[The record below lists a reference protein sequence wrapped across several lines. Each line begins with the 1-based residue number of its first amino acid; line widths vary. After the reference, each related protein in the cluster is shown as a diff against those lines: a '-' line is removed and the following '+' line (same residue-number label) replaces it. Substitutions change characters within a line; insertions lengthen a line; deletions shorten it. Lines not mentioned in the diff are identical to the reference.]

1 MKKLSNDIVL
11 RPRFQLEILGNRE
24 ALLRKFIDSKKNP
37 FLVKCLDNHIFIK
50 YNKETNHFGSPQLH
64 LEIDALDDKTSKIY
78 GFFGPNPTL
87 WTFFMFLH
95 FVVATLFIIVG
106 IWAYVSASLNKPY
119 GLQIGFMIL
128 LVVVWFVLYIF
139 GQMGKR
145 KRKPQIQELYAFMM
159 ETLGQ
164 I

>member
-24 ALLRKFIDSKKNP
+24 LVLRKFIDSKKAP
-37 FLVKCLDNHIFIK
+37 FLVNCLDNHIFIK
-50 YNKETNHFGSPQLH
+50 YNKETTHFGSPQLH
-64 LEIDALDDKTSKIY
+64 LEIDALDDRTSKIY

-95 FVVATLFIIVG
+95 FVVASLFIIVG

-119 GLQIGFMIL
+119 GLQVGFMVL
-128 LVVVWFVLYIF
+128 LVVVWFALYTF
-139 GQMGKR
+139 GQLGKR
-145 KRKPQIQELYAFMM
+145 KGKPQIQELYAFMM
-159 ETLGQ
+159 ETLG
-164 I
+164 